1 MISVQHSE
9 ENQPPVVTLEPA
21 LTTTQDQGVELTAS
35 WQDDGLP
42 SREVK
47 VGWQHAGDGRAF
59 LPCRSGSNPGLV
71 YDARYLC
78 ADVHGGRWAVEKQQ
92 NQTVTVGEAAG
103 KAPADFCRY
112 HGEVYGV
119 AEGRLTVMKSDKDAL
134 AVGEDG
140 FLGPFANEGDKVSW
154 QVQAPWSGQF
164 LLNVTFNGKW
174 GGKQNSF
181 VVNGGAPQTV
191 AFPQTDEQG
200 QQLRIP
206 VTLKAG
212 SNQID
217 FGRFAGDWGYMFIK
231 SIEVVAE

>member
-1 MISVQHSE
+1 MAVHFCHAGRAQTRARFTT
-9 ENQPPVVTLEPA
+9 PGTYA
-21 LTTTQDQGVELTAS
+21 LTFTA
-35 WQDDGLP
+35 DDGLLK
-42 SREVK
+42 SSKTV
-47 VGWQHAGDGRAF
+47 
-59 LPCRSGSNPGLV
+59 
-71 YDARYLC
+71 
-78 ADVHGGRWAVEKQQ
+78 
-92 NQTVTVGEAAG
+92 TVTVGEAAG

-181 VVNGGAPQTV
+181 VVNGA
-191 AFPQTDEQG
+191 
-200 QQLRIP
+200 LRRP
-206 VTLKAG
+206 WPSRRRMSRA
-212 SNQID
+212 SSC
-217 FGRFAGDWGYMFIK
+217 GYR
-231 SIEVVAE
+231 

>member
-1 MISVQHSE
+1 
-9 ENQPPVVTLEPA
+9 
-21 LTTTQDQGVELTAS
+21 
-35 WQDDGLP
+35 
-42 SREVK
+42 
-47 VGWQHAGDGRAF
+47 
-59 LPCRSGSNPGLV
+59 
-71 YDARYLC
+71 
-78 ADVHGGRWAVEKQQ
+78 
-92 NQTVTVGEAAG
+92 
-103 KAPADFCRY
+103 
-112 HGEVYGV
+112 
-119 AEGRLTVMKSDKDAL
+119 MKSSKKTL
-134 AVGEDG
+134 TVGEDG

>member
-1 MISVQHSE
+1 MPI
-9 ENQPPVVTLEPA
+9 
-21 LTTTQDQGVELTAS
+21 
-35 WQDDGLP
+35 GL
-42 SREVK
+42 K
-47 VGWQHAGDGRAF
+47 
-59 LPCRSGSNPGLV
+59 PGLV
-71 YDARYLC
+71 YGARHLC
-78 ADVHGGRWAVEKQQ
+78 ADVHGGRWAAEKQQ
-92 NQTVTVGEAAG
+92 NRDRDGRRGGG

-134 AVGEDG
+134 TVGEDG